1 MCGGHLFAGI
11 VCNGVADVVDVY
23 QRATIEIDM
32 VVIACL
38 RMFDSEYEFEVFIA
52 SYHDMCHFEI
62 FENLWHHTSDSWLL
76 LRQESG
82 QIKGMFLIG
91 LLTGVV
97 ISALTAS
104 CIFVG
109 IRFGDV
115 IQRKKA
121 RTASTEGAA
130 AQNVVNDDS
139 MAKLE
144 AIEEVIGKYYYQEED
159 INTDQMIEGMY
170 AGIVASLGDPYSV
183 YYTEE
188 EWKEMMQET
197 EGIYYGI
204 GAYISLDKTT
214 GFGKI
219 NGVIENT
226 PAQDAGLR
234 ENDIIYKIE
243 GESAQG
249 LDLTEIVSR
258 IKGEEGTTVH
268 LTIYREGEK
277 DYLEMDVVRK
287 KIESPTVNYEMLSN
301 DIGYIQIT
309 EFDDVTV
316 NQFSEA
322 MAEIQKAGAA
332 GLILDLRSNPGGSL
346 SAVVDISRQLLPEGL
361 IVYTEDRAGERV
373 EYSCDGEHE
382 IRIPMVVLINGNSA
396 SASEILAGAIKDYG
410 KGVLVGTTTF
420 GKGIV
425 QRILPLTDGTAIKL
439 TVSAYYTPKGNNIH
453 NIGIEPDIVCEF
465 DGDAYYDDG
474 IDNQLEQG
482 IKEMNKLMHG

>member
-1 MCGGHLFAGI
+1 MDNDGYSSNNEMNQGAG
-11 VCNGVADVVDVY
+11 NQLY
-23 QRATIEIDM
+23 PNEPQRET
-32 VVIACL
+32 
-38 RMFDSEYEFEVFIA
+38 
-52 SYHDMCHFEI
+52 
-62 FENLWHHTSDSWLL
+62 
-76 LRQESG
+76 G
-82 QIKGMFLIG
+82 QIKGMFLVG

-97 ISALTAS
+97 VSALAAS
-104 CIFVG
+104 CIFIG
-109 IRFGDV
+109 IKFADV
-115 IQRKKA
+115 IQQRRVKP
-121 RTASTEGAA
+121 ASTEHTAA
-130 AQNVVNDDS
+130 ENVVSDDT

-144 AIEEVIGKYYYQEED
+144 AIEEVIEKYYYQEED
-159 INTDQMIEGMY
+159 INTDGMIEGMY
-170 AGIVASLGDPYSV
+170 AGVVASLGDPYSV
-183 YYTEE
+183 YYTAE

-197 EGIYYGI
+197 EGIYFGI

-234 ENDIIYKIE
+234 ENDIIYKID

-287 KIESPTVNYEMLSN
+287 QIESPTVNYEMLEN
-301 DIGYIQIT
+301 NIGYIQIT

-316 NQFSEA
+316 NQFEEA
-322 MAEIQKAGAA
+322 MQAVQGAGAA

-361 IVYTEDRAGERV
+361 IVYTEDRSGERV
-373 EYSCDGEHE
+373 EYSCDGDHE
-382 IRIPMVVLINGNSA
+382 IRMPLVVLVNGNSA

-410 KGVLVGTTTF
+410 KGVLIGTTTF

-474 IDNQLEQG
+474 YDNQLDMAV
-482 IKEMNKLMHG
+482 KELSKLMR

>member
-1 MCGGHLFAGI
+1 MGM
-11 VCNGVADVVDVY
+11 NGPK
-23 QRATIEIDM
+23 QEP
-32 VVIACL
+32 
-38 RMFDSEYEFEVFIA
+38 
-52 SYHDMCHFEI
+52 
-62 FENLWHHTSDSWLL
+62 
-76 LRQESG
+76 RQTKE
-82 QIKGMFLIG
+82 MFLVG
-91 LLTGVV
+91 LLTGVI

-104 CIFVG
+104 CIFIGV
-109 IRFGDV
+109 RFADLMQHRRAKPV
-115 IQRKKA
+115 SMEE
-121 RTASTEGAA
+121 TAAE
-130 AQNVVNDDS
+130 NVVNDDS

-144 AIEEVIGKYYYQEED
+144 AIEEVIGEYYYQEED
-159 INTDQMIEGMY
+159 INTDAMIEGMY
-170 AGIVASLGDPYSV
+170 AGIVDSLGDPYSV
-183 YYTEE
+183 YYTAE
-188 EWKEMMQET
+188 EWKQMVQDT

-234 ENDIIYKIE
+234 ENDIIYKID

-268 LTIYREGEK
+268 LTIYREGES
-277 DYLEMDVVRK
+277 DYLEMDVVRRQ
-287 KIESPTVNYEMLSN
+287 IESPTVNYEML
-301 DIGYIQIT
+301 DDHIGYIQIT

-316 NQFSEA
+316 NQFDEA
-322 MAEIQKAGAA
+322 MKEIQKADAA

-361 IVYTEDRAGERV
+361 IVYTEDRSGKRM
-373 EYSCDGEHE
+373 EYSCDGDHE
-382 IRIPMVVLINGNSA
+382 IRIPLVVLVNGNSA
-396 SASEILAGAIKDYG
+396 SASEILAGAIKDYE
-410 KGVLVGTTTF
+410 KGLLVGTTTF

-453 NIGIEPDIVCEF
+453 NIGIEPDIICEF

-474 IDNQLEQG
+474 FDNQLERG
-482 IKEMNKLMHG
+482 IEEINKMLSR

>member
-1 MCGGHLFAGI
+1 MIVDNDGYSSNNEINQGAGNQLYPNEPQREPEQTKGLFL
-11 VCNGVADVVDVY
+11 V
-23 QRATIEIDM
+23 
-32 VVIACL
+32 
-38 RMFDSEYEFEVFIA
+38 
-52 SYHDMCHFEI
+52 
-62 FENLWHHTSDSWLL
+62 
-76 LRQESG
+76 
-82 QIKGMFLIG
+82 G
-91 LLTGVV
+91 LLTGIVV
-97 ISALTAS
+97 SVLAAS
-104 CIFVG
+104 CIFIG
-109 IRFGDV
+109 IQFGDMM
-115 IQRKKA
+115 QRKQAKL
-121 RTASTEGAA
+121 ASTEQAPA
-130 AQNVVNDDS
+130 ENVVSDDTI
-139 MAKLE
+139 AKLE
-144 AIEEVIGKYYYQEED
+144 AIEEVIGEYYYQEED
-159 INTDQMIEGMY
+159 INTNDMIEGMY
-170 AGIVASLGDPYSV
+170 AGVVASLGDPYSV
-183 YYTEE
+183 YYTAE

-234 ENDIIYKIE
+234 ENDIIYKID

-287 KIESPTVNYEMLSN
+287 QIESPTVNYEMLEN
-301 DIGYIQIT
+301 NIGYIQIT

-316 NQFSEA
+316 NQFKEA
-322 MAEIQKAGAA
+322 MTAVKKAGAS

-373 EYSCDGEHE
+373 EYSCDGTSE
-382 IRIPMVVLINGNSA
+382 IQMPLVVLINGNSA
-396 SASEILAGAIKDYG
+396 SASEILAGAIKDYD
-410 KGVLVGTTTF
+410 KGILLGTTTF

-425 QRILPLTDGTAIKL
+425 QRILPLTDGTALKL

-465 DGDAYYDDG
+465 DGDAYYDEG
-474 IDNQLEQG
+474 FDNQLDAAV
-482 IKEMNKLMHG
+482 KELNKMIG

>member
-1 MCGGHLFAGI
+1 
-11 VCNGVADVVDVY
+11 
-23 QRATIEIDM
+23 
-32 VVIACL
+32 
-38 RMFDSEYEFEVFIA
+38 
-52 SYHDMCHFEI
+52 
-62 FENLWHHTSDSWLL
+62 
-76 LRQESG
+76 
-82 QIKGMFLIG
+82 MFLVG
-91 LLTGVV
+91 LLTGVI
-97 ISALTAS
+97 ISALAVS
-104 CIFVG
+104 CVFIG
-109 IRFGDV
+109 IKFNSVVRS
-115 IQRKKA
+115 KA
-121 RTASTEGAA
+121 AKPASTEGAA
-130 AQNVVNDDS
+130 AEKVVNDDS
-139 MAKLE
+139 IAKLE

-159 INTDQMIEGMY
+159 INTDDMIEGMY
-170 AGIVASLGDPYSV
+170 AGIVDSLGDPYSV
-183 YYTEE
+183 YYTAE
-188 EWKEMMQET
+188 EWKQMMQDT

-234 ENDIIYKIE
+234 ENDIIYEID

-268 LTIYREGEK
+268 LTIYREGES
-277 DYLEMDVVRK
+277 DYLEMDVVRRQ
-287 KIESPTVNYEMLSN
+287 IESPTVNYEMLEN

-316 NQFSEA
+316 NQFNEA
-322 MAEIQKAGAA
+322 MKEIQKADAA
-332 GLILDLRSNPGGSL
+332 ALILDLRSNPGGSL

-361 IVYTEDRAGERV
+361 IVYTEDRSGERV
-373 EYSCDGEHE
+373 EYSCDGDHE
-382 IRIPMVVLINGNSA
+382 IRIPLVVLVNGNSA
-396 SASEILAGAIKDYG
+396 SASEILAGAIKDYE

-425 QRILPLTDGTAIKL
+425 QRILPLTDGTALKL

-465 DGDAYYDDG
+465 DSDAYYDDG

-482 IKEMNKLMHG
+482 IEEINKMLSR

>member
-1 MCGGHLFAGI
+1 MGM
-11 VCNGVADVVDVY
+11 NGPK
-23 QRATIEIDM
+23 QEP
-32 VVIACL
+32 
-38 RMFDSEYEFEVFIA
+38 
-52 SYHDMCHFEI
+52 
-62 FENLWHHTSDSWLL
+62 
-76 LRQESG
+76 RQTKE
-82 QIKGMFLIG
+82 MFLVG
-91 LLTGVV
+91 LLTGVI

-104 CIFVG
+104 CIFIGV
-109 IRFGDV
+109 RFADLMQHRRAKPV
-115 IQRKKA
+115 SMEE
-121 RTASTEGAA
+121 TAAE
-130 AQNVVNDDS
+130 NVVNDDS

-144 AIEEVIGKYYYQEED
+144 AIEEVIGEYYYQEED
-159 INTDQMIEGMY
+159 INTDAMIEGMY
-170 AGIVASLGDPYSV
+170 AGIVDSLGDPYSV
-183 YYTEE
+183 YYTAE
-188 EWKEMMQET
+188 EWKQMMQDT

-234 ENDIIYKIE
+234 ENDIIYKID

-268 LTIYREGEK
+268 LTIYREGES
-277 DYLEMDVVRK
+277 DYLEMDVVRRQ
-287 KIESPTVNYEMLSN
+287 IESPTVNYEML
-301 DIGYIQIT
+301 DDHIGYIQIT

-316 NQFSEA
+316 NQFDEA
-322 MAEIQKAGAA
+322 MKEIQKADAA

-361 IVYTEDRAGERV
+361 IVYTEDRSGKRM
-373 EYSCDGEHE
+373 EYSCDGDHE
-382 IRIPMVVLINGNSA
+382 IRIPLVVLVNGNSA
-396 SASEILAGAIKDYG
+396 SASEILAGAIKDYE
-410 KGVLVGTTTF
+410 KGLLVGTTTF

-453 NIGIEPDIVCEF
+453 NIGIEPDIICEF

-474 IDNQLEQG
+474 FDNQLERG
-482 IKEMNKLMHG
+482 IEEINKMLSR